1 MCCFCPLDILI
12 RRTEVELSINPKD
25 YKIEI
30 TDGSKNPVK
39 AAIKSTDKGTAI
51 SFDEDSKSTY
61 FLKISVKGKQSQA
74 TRVEAR
80 VSRNGQQS
88 AMF

>member
-1 MCCFCPLDILI
+1 VS

-30 TDGSKNPVK
+30 TDGSKMPVK
-39 AAIKSTDKGTAI
+39 AIIKATEKGTTV
-51 SFDEDSKSTY
+51 SYTENSKSTY
-61 FLKISVKGKQSQA
+61 FLKISPKGKRTQA
-74 TRVEAR
+74 TKVDAR
-80 VSRNGQQS
+80 LSRNGQQS